1 MFLRANSP
9 NLGHEKYV
17 KASEKN
23 LQVDI
28 RTYFL
33 CTSLPPPGPSCL
45 KQVKFSEL
53 VFFSNSLLIWILLI
67 VLVLNFVLH

>member
-1 MFLRANSP
+1 MFLRTNSP
-9 NLGHEKYV
+9 NSCHEKYV

-28 RTYFL
+28 GTSFL
-33 CTSLPPPGPSCL
+33 CTPPPPGPSCL

-53 VFFSNSLLIWILLI
+53 VFFLIAYLLI